1 MNRVVTLGGLHGTGK
16 SSVANRIA
24 KELQLRRTSAGIIF
38 RRMAADKGMT
48 LEEFSK
54 YAEDHLEIDRE
65 LDAIVTREAEKG
77 NTVLDG
83 QLAAWMAKDFADFR
97 ILLTAPEE
105 VRIKR
110 IAERDNVDFEYAR
123 HETLSREESERE
135 RYQEYYNIDLNNHSI
150 YDLIINTDKFDL
162 EEVVDILINAIKIL
176 WKDKT
181 DNP

>member
-16 SSVANRIA
+16 SSVADRIA

-38 RRMAADKGMT
+38 RKMAADKGMT
-48 LEEFSK
+48 LEEFSQ
-54 YAEDHLEIDRE
+54 YAEDHLEIDSE
-65 LDAIVTREAEKG
+65 LDSTMTREAEKG
-77 NTVLDG
+77 NIVLDG

-105 VRIKR
+105 ERIRR
-110 IAERDNVDFEYAR
+110 IAERDDVDFEHAR
-123 HETLSREESERE
+123 HETLAREESERE
-135 RYQEYYNIDLNNHSI
+135 RYKEYYGIDVNDHSI
-150 YDLIINTDKFDL
+150 YDLVLNTNKFDL
-162 EEVVDILINAIKIL
+162 DDVVNILINAIKIL